1 MPSRKLFLEALQ
13 ALRGHEEV
21 AEHGWVL
28 LGMLR
33 PDHHKAVESA
43 AGQGLVELAG
53 REMRAELSV
62 YEGGPVVWAA
72 RLTGHGRDVLA
83 YTEASPAP
91 DRQFGGPA
99 DGERLVELRRSEMD
113 ALRLYVHLGARLCV
127 PPADGLEE
135 KVRTARQLGNLW
147 VLYLNE
153 EQIESVAYAFYLRS
167 VGGSGAEANRFAR
180 QYGVAFHPDRS
191 TASLRLTRLR

>member
-1 MPSRKLFLEALQ
+1 MPSRKIFLEALR
-13 ALRGHEEV
+13 ALRDHEEA
-21 AEHGWVL
+21 AEHRWVL

-33 PDHHKAVESA
+33 PDHHKAVGSA

-72 RLTGHGRDVLA
+72 RLTGHGRDALA

-91 DRQFGGPA
+91 DRRPGGPA

-135 KVRTARQLGNLW
+135 KVRSARQLGSRW
-147 VLYLNE
+147 VLYLNP

-167 VGGSGAEANRFAR
+167 MGGSVTEANRFAR
-180 QYGVAFHPDRS
+180 EYGVTFHPDRS